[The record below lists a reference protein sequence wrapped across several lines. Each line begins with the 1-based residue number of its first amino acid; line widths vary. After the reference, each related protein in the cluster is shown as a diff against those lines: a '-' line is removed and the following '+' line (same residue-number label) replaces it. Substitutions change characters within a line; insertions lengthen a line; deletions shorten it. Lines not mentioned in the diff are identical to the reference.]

1 MAKLNKNSIL
11 TRFDGRPLGTR
22 PDSMTSVIKARKE
35 HLVTMAGNRVNY
47 PKARENKLPSRVRHF
62 EKTKKKQ
69 QQRNIFL
76 LDETRWNN
84 TTAYF
89 FLISSN
95 RFQVSFVLL
104 FTELLDL
111 CALLSVNTELINNI
125 LSFAIKNNFAVPDTD
140 LHSQT

>member
-62 EKTKKKQ
+62 EKTKKKNNKETFSFWTKRAETTQ
-69 QQRNIFL
+69 L
-76 LDETRWNN
+76 LT
-84 TTAYF
+84 F
-89 FLISSN
+89 S
-95 RFQVSFVLL
+95 
-104 FTELLDL
+104 
-111 CALLSVNTELINNI
+111 
-125 LSFAIKNNFAVPDTD
+125 
-140 LHSQT
+140 